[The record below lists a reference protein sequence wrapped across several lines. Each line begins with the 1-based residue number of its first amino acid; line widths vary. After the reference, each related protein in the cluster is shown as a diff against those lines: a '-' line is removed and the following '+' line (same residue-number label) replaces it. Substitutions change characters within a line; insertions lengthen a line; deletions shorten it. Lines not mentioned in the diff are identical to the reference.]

1 MTAIDRVKA
10 QEVARNN
17 KDLVKAGRVLNS
29 IATLKP
35 PALSKDLQD
44 IIKSMPTSVTKKGE

>member
-17 KDLVKAGRVLNS
+17 KDLVKANKVLNS

-35 PALSKDLQD
+35 PALSKDLQA
-44 IIKSMPTSVTKKGE
+44 IIKGMPVSATKKGE